1 MRRFFAQP
9 AAHSDEPATAQPAMH
24 VAGPAAAQSAA
35 LAGMLAALL
44 FAAAPAASAQQTGQ
58 TQQLGRLFNTP
69 QQRATLDARR
79 EGSALD
85 SPPPPPAPAVEYRP
99 EPLQLSGVVQRSNGQ
114 NTVWVN
120 QAPLP
125 DSEGQVLKD
134 RSVSL
139 RLPSG
144 QRITL
149 KPGQSYDEATGTIA
163 NAGE

>member
-1 MRRFFAQP
+1 MKGRA
-9 AAHSDEPATAQPAMH
+9 
-24 VAGPAAAQSAA
+24 AA
-35 LAGMLAALL
+35 LAAKSAAAAAAAAAAAFAAFAALAAFTTILPGVLL
-44 FAAAPAASAQQTGQ
+44 LAAAPAALAAQSGQ
-58 TQQLGRLFNTP
+58 AQQLGRLFNTP
-69 QQRATLDARR
+69 QQRNMLDARR
-79 EGSALD
+79 EGGTVEA
-85 SPPPPPAPAVEYRP
+85 PPPPAPAIEFRP

-114 NTVWVN
+114 NTIWVN

-144 QRITL
+144 QRIIL
-149 KPGQSYDEATGTIA
+149 KPGQSYDETTGTVA